1 MEIRRYQRDNQKV
14 QKGHQ
19 NVHVPKWKA
28 EGSKGKI
35 RRYQRVN
42 QMVQK
47 GKQKVPKGATRR
59 CQRVIRRYQQG

>member
-28 EGSKGKI
+28 EGTKGKI

-42 QMVQK
+42 QRFKRVSRMFQK
-47 GKQKVPKGATRR
+47 GQPEGTKW
-59 CQRVIRRYQQG
+59 